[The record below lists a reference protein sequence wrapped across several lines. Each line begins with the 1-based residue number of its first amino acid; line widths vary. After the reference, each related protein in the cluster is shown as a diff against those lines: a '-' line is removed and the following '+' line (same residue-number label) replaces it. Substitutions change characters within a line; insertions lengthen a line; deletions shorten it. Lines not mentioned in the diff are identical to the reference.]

1 MAGRQPKPI
10 RERDQ
15 KVISRE
21 FILARKFQLQYYRDV
36 PLFYRTNGE
45 KYVLY
50 KRSGETLSEM
60 RIEKEA
66 HPAQL
71 FIHRRDKIRGI
82 QETQQ
87 AFNTQ
92 LQSQIAAGKPA
103 KVRETISHIVEETLA
118 EPRSGSLEGLSA
130 TVRILVQDY
139 TRDSQILKNLL
150 DVSASDYTTV
160 IHSINV
166 MALVLA
172 YANSVDFTP
181 AQKRVLAIS
190 ALLHDVGKTRI
201 DPAILKAERQLT
213 DAEFKS
219 MQRHTILG
227 HDILER
233 CRFAESDIKKTALQH
248 HEKMDGRGYPHGLRD
263 ISEPAQIIGLID
275 CYEALTNDDRP
286 YRNAMEPL
294 KALELLRDDVMAGKF
309 SKTKFA
315 IFANSLVGMYQP

>member
-1 MAGRQPKPI
+1 M
-10 RERDQ
+10 
-15 KVISRE
+15 ISPE
-21 FILARKFQLQYYRDV
+21 FILARKFQLQYYRYV

-50 KRSGETLSEM
+50 KQAGETLSEM
-60 RIEKEA
+60 RIEEGA

-92 LQSQIAAGKPA
+92 LQAQIAAGEPA

-139 TRDSQILKNLL
+139 TRDSQIIKNLV

-181 AQKRVLAIS
+181 AQKKVLAIS

-213 DAEFKS
+213 DEEFTR
-219 MQRHTILG
+219 MQRHTLLG
-227 HDILER
+227 HDILNR
-233 CRFAESDIKKTALQH
+233 CRFAEHDIKKTALQH
-248 HEKMDGRGYPHGLRD
+248 HEKLDGRGYPHGLRD

-309 SKTKFA
+309 SKKKFA
-315 IFANSLVGMYQP
+315 NFANSLVGMYQP

>member
-1 MAGRQPKPI
+1 MSRQPQPI
-10 RERDQ
+10 RERDPE
-15 KVISRE
+15 VISRE
-21 FILARKFQLQYYRDV
+21 FILARKFQLQYYRHV

-71 FIHRRDKIRGI
+71 FIHRQDKIRGI

-92 LQSQIAAGKPA
+92 LQSQIDAGEPA

-181 AQKRVLAIS
+181 AQKKVLAIS
-190 ALLHDVGKTRI
+190 ALLHDVGKTKI
-201 DPAILKAERQLT
+201 DPGILKAERQLT
-213 DAEFKS
+213 DDEFKR

-227 HDILER
+227 HDILAR

-248 HEKMDGRGYPHGLRD
+248 HEKLDGHGYPHGLRD

-309 SKTKFA
+309 SKKKFA
-315 IFANSLVGMYQP
+315 HFANSLVGMYQS